1 MPKTP
6 YPTLKGIQ
14 MVLDEI
20 VTRTPKAKALPPE
33 SFIDVSYLKE
43 LEQSGFIKKLYGE

>member
-1 MPKTP
+1 MPTVP

-20 VTRTPKAKALPPE
+20 GTRIPKAKSLTPE
-33 SFIDVSYLKE
+33 NFIDVSYLKE
-43 LEQSGFIKKLYGE
+43 LEQNGFIKKLYGE